1 MTIYDCD
8 LCPSRHQ
15 SGLFTDPE
23 TKHRRTEIMRLAA
36 ASNAR
41 MTADIWIH
49 EKATTAT
56 SEVVRRIGPVSEFS
70 KRRVI
75 E

>member
-1 MTIYDCD
+1 
-8 LCPSRHQ
+8 
-15 SGLFTDPE
+15 
-23 TKHRRTEIMRLAA
+23 MRLAA

-56 SEVVRRIGPVSEFS
+56 LEVVSEFS

>member
-1 MTIYDCD
+1 
-8 LCPSRHQ
+8 
-15 SGLFTDPE
+15 
-23 TKHRRTEIMRLAA
+23 MRLAA